1 MAARLWHEARPTN
14 PMAPPP
20 LLLGSYTPPAVNR
33 GDLVDCSYR
42 QTLCQVIG
50 WTSAPLPWP
59 VVVRAEG
66 RGGRGLWVEEALE
79 RAIRAETPAA
89 LMHRLGVSRR
99 TVYLW
104 RKRFKV
110 KALPRPRK
118 PTPAEHQAELNE
130 RASQD

>member
-1 MAARLWHEARPTN
+1 MAWRPHF
-14 PMAPPP
+14 
-20 LLLGSYTPPAVNR
+20 SRR
-33 GDLVDCSYR
+33 GCGRD
-42 QTLCQVIG
+42 
-50 WTSAPLPWP
+50 
-59 VVVRAEG
+59 
-66 RGGRGLWVEEALE
+66 RGGGLWVEEALE